1 MSVIVESNI
10 SFFGYNENTFKEEVR
25 NIGCKVPHHMTNP
38 TPNKDELYPELQ
50 KVKENQSKEFNIL
63 LEACLELDQ
72 EVQEELAN
80 NLEKQIQETGEAN

>member
-1 MSVIVESNI
+1 MLDNVNQNQYSFYSGKTYKIVEQ
-10 SFFGYNENTFKEEVR
+10 
-25 NIGCKVPHHMTNP
+25 NIGCKEVRPMSNP
-38 TPNKDELYPELQ
+38 TPNNDELYPELQ

-80 NLEKQIQETGEAN
+80 NLEKQVQEKGEAN